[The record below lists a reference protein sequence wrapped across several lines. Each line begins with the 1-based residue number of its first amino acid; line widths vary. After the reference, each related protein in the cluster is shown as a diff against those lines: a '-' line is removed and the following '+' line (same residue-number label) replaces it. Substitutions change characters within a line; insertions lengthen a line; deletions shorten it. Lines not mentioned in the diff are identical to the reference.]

1 MQEIRKIVT
10 TGLVLGLMLAGG
22 SLTAAAAPAAQPK
35 AAAAQPVDLTN
46 GETIGDVAMPAGAVV
61 DVKNSMILGNG
72 SNAYGK
78 IYAKVKADQLKVAEF
93 FKNNMPN
100 EGWGLISEA
109 QDDDIMLTFQKPT
122 RVATIRIERGS
133 KAKLTIVVTPRN

>member
-1 MQEIRKIVT
+1 MQQFRKIVLGLLVAS
-10 TGLVLGLMLAGG
+10 GLVAGA
-22 SLTAAAAPAAQPK
+22 TAAMAVPAAK
-35 AAAAQPVDLTN
+35 AKSAEPVELRN
-46 GETIGDVAMPAGAVV
+46 GESIGDVAMPAGALIDTKKSV
-61 DVKNSMILGNG
+61 ILGNG
-72 SNAYGK
+72 NNAYGK
-78 IYAKVKADQLKVAEF
+78 IYVKVKADQMKVADF

-133 KAKLTIVVTPRN
+133 TVKLTVVVTPRN

>member
-1 MQEIRKIVT
+1 MQQFRKIILAT
-10 TGLVLGLMLAGG
+10 AMAAGLVTMPAANVA
-22 SLTAAAAPAAQPK
+22 AAAAPK
-35 AAAAQPVDLTN
+35 AKPDQPVDLRN
-46 GETIGDVAMPAGAVV
+46 GESIGDVAMPAGALI
-61 DVKNSMILGNG
+61 DTKKSMILGNG

-78 IYAKVKADQLKVAEF
+78 IYVKVKADQMKVADF

-133 KAKLTIVVTPRN
+133 TVKLTVVVTPRN

>member
-1 MQEIRKIVT
+1 MVA
-10 TGLVLGLMLAGG
+10 TGLMLGALLAGG
-22 SLTAAAAPAAQPK
+22 SVAVTAAPAAPAK
-35 AAAAQPVDLTN
+35 SSAAQPVDLTN

-61 DVKNSMILGNG
+61 DTKNSMILGNG
-72 SNAYGK
+72 NNSFGK
-78 IYAKVKADQLKVAEF
+78 IHAKVKADQLKVAEF

>member
-1 MQEIRKIVT
+1 MQLIRKIVAAS
-10 TGLVLGLMLAGG
+10 LVFGVMVAGG
-22 SLTAAAAPAAQPK
+22 VGVAAAAPAAQSK
-35 AAAAQPVDLTN
+35 SSAAQAVDLTN

-61 DVKNSMILGNG
+61 DTKNSMILGNG
-72 SNAYGK
+72 NNSFGK
-78 IYAKVKADQLKVAEF
+78 IYAKVKGDQLKVAEF